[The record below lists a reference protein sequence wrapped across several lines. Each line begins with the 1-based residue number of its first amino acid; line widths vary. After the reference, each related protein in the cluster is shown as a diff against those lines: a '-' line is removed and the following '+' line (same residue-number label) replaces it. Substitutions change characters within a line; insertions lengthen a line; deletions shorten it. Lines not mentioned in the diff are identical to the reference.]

1 MKLRSTRSLELTLLL
16 MTLMLLVGA
25 CDQQSD
31 TEDEHGHDAD
41 AHAADQPAAR
51 GPHRGKL
58 LEQAGFAVELG
69 IAESGRPP
77 AYQAWLY
84 RDGESL
90 PPDRGEVTV
99 NVVRLGNVKEQH
111 VLEPQGDGSLLASS
125 IVGEPHSFD
134 VEVVARIEGTTLRW
148 TYESYEGRTR
158 IDPAIAIEAG
168 IEVRTAEPGIIA
180 DQHEVQGLLT
190 LAEDKTTRLAARY
203 AGQVKRVNAQVGDR
217 VATGTVLAQI
227 DSNTSL
233 KTYPVIT
240 SMGGVVMARH
250 TTTGDFAAEGDVLF
264 EIADLQTLWV
274 DLHLFGADSEHIGAG
289 AAVVVTRL
297 ADGVTSETTVERIL
311 PGMATASQ
319 STVARAILNNAD
331 GGWRPGAAVKA
342 RITVSQKNVAMMV
355 PLAALQTFRDWTV
368 VFIRIGDTYE
378 VRPVELG
385 ERDAT
390 HVEVL
395 SGLTAADAV
404 VVAQSYLIKADI
416 EKSGAS
422 HDH

>member
-1 MKLRSTRSLELTLLL
+1 M
-16 MTLMLLVGA
+16 
-25 CDQQSD
+25 
-31 TEDEHGHDAD
+31 
-41 AHAADQPAAR
+41 
-51 GPHRGKL
+51 
-58 LEQAGFAVELG
+58 
-69 IAESGRPP
+69 
-77 AYQAWLY
+77 
-84 RDGESL
+84 
-90 PPDRGEVTV
+90 
-99 NVVRLGNVKEQH
+99 NVVRLGNVREQH
-111 VLEPQGDGSLLASS
+111 VLEPQRDGSLLSSS

-134 VEVVARIEGTTLRW
+134 VEVVARIEGATLRW

-158 IDPAIAIEAG
+158 IDPSIAIESG
-168 IEVRTAEPGIIA
+168 IEVRTAASGVIA

-190 LAEDKTTRLAARY
+190 LAEDNTTRLAARY

-217 VATGTVLAQI
+217 VTKGTVLAEI

-250 TTTGDFAAEGDVLF
+250 TTTGDFAAEGEVLF
-264 EIADLQTLWV
+264 EMADLTTLWV
-274 DLHLFGADSEHIGAG
+274 DLHLFGADSEHITAG

-319 STVARAILNNAD
+319 STVARAILNNSD

-342 RITVSQKNVAMMV
+342 RITVAQKNVAMMV

-368 VFIRIGDTYE
+368 VFIRVGDTYE

-385 ERDAT
+385 EQDAT

-395 SGLTAADAV
+395 AGLTAADAV
-404 VVAQSYLIKADI
+404 VVAQSYLVKADI